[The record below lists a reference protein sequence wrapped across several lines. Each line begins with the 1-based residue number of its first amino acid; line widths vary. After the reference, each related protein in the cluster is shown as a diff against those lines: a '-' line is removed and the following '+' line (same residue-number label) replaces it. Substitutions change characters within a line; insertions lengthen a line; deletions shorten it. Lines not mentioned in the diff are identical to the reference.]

1 MPLPILYTFR
11 RCPYAMRA
19 RLGLLLGEAKVEIRE
34 IILKAKPSEMLAA
47 NPRGTVPVLV
57 QSNGQVISE
66 SLEIMYWALRQG
78 SYSQTIHPLLGQSQS
93 EKTLIDELITLNDQQ
108 FKPWLD
114 KYKYADRHPE
124 FTQED
129 YFIRAAEFLAR
140 LETELNRHQFL
151 VRDSLSLADYA
162 IVPFIRQFTAVDSK
176 RDLHLHFPR
185 LIQWLTLLI
194 QSTVFHRAMEKY
206 PVWEQG
212 QVAIYLE

>member
-1 MPLPILYTFR
+1 MSLPILYTFR

-19 RLGLLLGEAKVEIRE
+19 RLGLLLGEAKVEMRE

-57 QSNGQVISE
+57 QSNGEVISE

-78 SYSQTIHPLLGQSQS
+78 TYNLDIHPLLGQSPS
-93 EKTLIDELITLNDQQ
+93 EQTLIDELVSLNDQQ

-114 KYKYADRHPE
+114 KYKYADRYPE
-124 FTQED
+124 LSQDD
-129 YFIRAAEFLAR
+129 YFNNATEFLAR
-140 LETELNRHQFL
+140 LETELSQHQYL

-162 IVPFIRQFTAVDSK
+162 IVPFIRQFNAVDTK
-176 RDLHLHFPR
+176 RDLRLKFPR

-194 QSTVFHRAMEKY
+194 QSRVFHRAMEKY
-206 PVWEQG
+206 PMWEQG
-212 QVAIYLE
+212 QAAIYLE